1 MRRPA
6 QAKGQLKQKGKTYN
20 NDSKQSFHKKLS
32 IKNYEDMRE
41 TSTEKFNA
49 NATEKANPA
58 SAPPTSKEKASPS
71 FFKGRRRKG
80 TLRFLETS

>member
-1 MRRPA
+1 LRHPA
-6 QAKGQLKQKGKTYN
+6 QTKGQLKQKGKTYN

-49 NATEKANPA
+49 NSTEK
-58 SAPPTSKEKASPS
+58 
-71 FFKGRRRKG
+71 
-80 TLRFLETS
+80 